1 MTDCYMDVCGLVYT
15 VQQCAIIVNHCKSHT
30 RPFLGPIGYL
40 SHKLPSDHPLEV
52 HWLSVVHNLDQ
63 TRPDIRST
71 IKILQYV
78 HRPGQDQTGPDQSQ
92 TAREGVAVRSC
103 RWTTLGPHFGPRLDH
118 TLDHT
123 WTTL

>member
-40 SHKLPSDHPLEV
+40 SQKLPSDHPLEV
-52 HWLSVVHNLDQ
+52 HWLSVVQNLDLKR

-92 TAREGVAVRSC
+92 TAREGVAVRS
-103 RWTTLGPHFGPRLDH
+103 RR
-118 TLDHT
+118 
-123 WTTL
+123 